1 MPVSTQIDR
10 REEESTSVKILG
22 HLPHPCVP
30 LVTPPPPPP
39 PLLAQIFT
47 NDVINVAIQTE
58 FQSLVSDNL
67 RKALAAAVDR
77 NARQHHPALG
87 IEGLGGPDVSVD
99 PDLRYPDLMEFL
111 VHIGKE
117 SCYDK
122 LAEQNLDFAT
132 LQMSVEDPKHPMTP
146 ALLKDTIGIP
156 LGDAYAIVRSVST
169 FTPCGADGI
178 DGDPIVAQ
186 VTAALGAA
194 VHGN

>member
-1 MPVSTQIDR
+1 M
-10 REEESTSVKILG
+10 
-22 HLPHPCVP
+22 
-30 LVTPPPPPP
+30 
-39 PLLAQIFT
+39 QIFT

-58 FQSLVSDNL
+58 FQALVSDNL
-67 RKALAAAVDR
+67 RKALAEAVDR
-77 NARQHHPALG
+77 NARQHQPSLG
-87 IEGLGGPDVSVD
+87 IEGLGGPDVSVE

-146 ALLKDTIGIP
+146 ALIKDTIGIP
-156 LGDAYAIVRSVST
+156 LGDAYAIVRSVGT

-178 DGDPIVAQ
+178 DVAQ